1 MGAHLPD
8 GAAMSAP
15 FKPIGK
21 ELPAW
26 FRQPGESWHDWDKR
40 RIAEN
45 EAALEA
51 KMADYP
57 APLDHLKAGGLGLAV
72 GVGTYD
78 ANGNPKGS
86 GWW

>member
-1 MGAHLPD
+1 MTRPQLHPVVGT
-8 GAAMSAP
+8 
-15 FKPIGK
+15 

-26 FRQPGESWHDWDKR
+26 FRQPGESWRAWNHR
-40 RIAEN
+40 RLCDIYAEAERKLN
-45 EAALEA
+45 EPPN
-51 KMADYP
+51 P
-57 APLDHLKAGGLGLAV
+57 AVPGPCDLAV

>member
-1 MGAHLPD
+1 MTKHT
-8 GAAMSAP
+8 
-15 FKPIGK
+15 PIRK
-21 ELPAW
+21 TVDLPAW

-40 RIAEN
+40 RTAGK
-45 EAALEA
+45 EAAHEA
-51 KMADYP
+51 RMAEL
-57 APLDHLKAGGLGLAV
+57 ASLKPLYTGSLGLAV